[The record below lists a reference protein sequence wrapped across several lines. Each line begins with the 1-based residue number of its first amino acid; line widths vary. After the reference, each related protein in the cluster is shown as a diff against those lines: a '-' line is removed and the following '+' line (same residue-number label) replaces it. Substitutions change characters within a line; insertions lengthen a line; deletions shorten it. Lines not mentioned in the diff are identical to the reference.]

1 MNENDFVVGVL
12 TYITCLCEKK
22 RYSTAKSY
30 QDALRSFKCFC
41 GREEIP
47 YAYINPDTLLRY
59 QSWLLTKGCSR
70 NTVSTYMRRIRHIY
84 NLAVE
89 VGEAAYIPHLFKNV
103 FTGVESK
110 RKKALPLETLRSLMA
125 TPVADPEQKRA
136 QSAFCL
142 MFLFCGMAFVD
153 LAHLR
158 KEDIKGRV
166 LSYYRQ
172 KSGSL
177 IQVEIP
183 VEAQGLL
190 DELAADTTPDS
201 PYLFPFL
208 DGMKT
213 GEDAYKE
220 YNAALAGFNRSLRA
234 LSESIGINFQVTSYT
249 IRHSFATTLKE
260 QNVPIEM
267 ISELLGHKSI
277 KTTQIYLKSFS
288 LEKLSTVN
296 KLCFESVYNYAPK
309 VG

>member
-12 TYITCLCEKK
+12 TYITCLREKK

-47 YAYINPDTLLRY
+47 YAYINRDTLLRY
-59 QSWLLTKGCSR
+59 QSWLLAKGCAR

-110 RKKALPLETLRSLMA
+110 RKKALPSESLRLLM
-125 TPVADPEQKRA
+125 TSPVTDPQQKRT

-183 VEAQGLL
+183 VEAH
-190 DELAADTTPDS
+190 
-201 PYLFPFL
+201 
-208 DGMKT
+208 
-213 GEDAYKE
+213 
-220 YNAALAGFNRSLRA
+220 
-234 LSESIGINFQVTSYT
+234 FQVTSYT

>member
-1 MNENDFVVGVL
+1 M
-12 TYITCLCEKK
+12 
-22 RYSTAKSY
+22 
-30 QDALRSFKCFC
+30 
-41 GREEIP
+41 
-47 YAYINPDTLLRY
+47 RY
-59 QSWLLTKGCSR
+59 QSWLLAKGCAR

-110 RKKALPLETLRSLMA
+110 RKKALPSESLRLLM
-125 TPVADPEQKRA
+125 TSPVTDPQQKRT

-158 KEDIKGRV
+158 KEDIKEGI

-183 VEAQGLL
+183 AEAQGLL
-190 DELAADTTPDS
+190 NELAADTTEDS

-208 DGMKT
+208 EGMKT

-220 YNAALAGFNRSLRA
+220 YNTVLGGFNRRLKT
-234 LSESIGINFQVTSYT
+234 LSESIGIRTRVTSYT

-260 QNVPIEM
+260 QDVPIEM
-267 ISELLGHKSI
+267 ISELLGHTSI

-288 LEKLSTVN
+288 LERLSAVN
-296 KLCFESVYNYAPK
+296 RACFESVYKPVSE

>member
-1 MNENDFVVGVL
+1 M
-12 TYITCLCEKK
+12 
-22 RYSTAKSY
+22 
-30 QDALRSFKCFC
+30 
-41 GREEIP
+41 
-47 YAYINPDTLLRY
+47 RY
-59 QSWLLTKGCSR
+59 QSWLLAKGCSR

-89 VGEAAYIPHLFKNV
+89 VGEATYIPHLFKNV

-110 RKKALPLETLRSLMA
+110 RKKALPSESLRLLM
-125 TPVADPEQKRA
+125 TSPVTDPQQKRT

-158 KEDIKGRV
+158 KEDIKEGI

-183 VEAQGLL
+183 AEAQGLL
-190 DELAADTTPDS
+190 NELAADTTEDS

-208 DGMKT
+208 EGMKT

-220 YNAALAGFNRSLRA
+220 YNTVLGGFNRRLKT
-234 LSESIGINFQVTSYT
+234 LSESIGIHTRVTSYT

-288 LEKLSTVN
+288 LEKLSAVN

>member
-1 MNENDFVVGVL
+1 M
-12 TYITCLCEKK
+12 
-22 RYSTAKSY
+22 
-30 QDALRSFKCFC
+30 
-41 GREEIP
+41 
-47 YAYINPDTLLRY
+47 
-59 QSWLLTKGCSR
+59 
-70 NTVSTYMRRIRHIY
+70 
-84 NLAVE
+84 
-89 VGEAAYIPHLFKNV
+89 

-110 RKKALPLETLRSLMA
+110 RKKALPSESLRLLM
-125 TPVADPEQKRA
+125 TSPVIDPQQKRT

-158 KEDIKGRV
+158 KEDIKEGI

-183 VEAQGLL
+183 AEAQGLL
-190 DELAADTTPDS
+190 NELAADTTEDS

-208 DGMKT
+208 EGMKT

-220 YNAALAGFNRSLRA
+220 YNTVLGGFNRRLKT
-234 LSESIGINFQVTSYT
+234 LSESIGIRTRVTSYT

>member
-1 MNENDFVVGVL
+1 M
-12 TYITCLCEKK
+12 T
-22 RYSTAKSY
+22 
-30 QDALRSFKCFC
+30 
-41 GREEIP
+41 
-47 YAYINPDTLLRY
+47 
-59 QSWLLTKGCSR
+59 R

-89 VGEAAYIPHLFKNV
+89 AGEATYIPHLFKNV

-110 RKKALPLETLRSLMA
+110 RKKALPSESLRLLM
-125 TPVADPEQKRA
+125 TSPVTDPQQKRT

-158 KEDIKGRV
+158 KEDIKEGI

-190 DELAADTTPDS
+190 NELAADTTEDS

-208 DGMKT
+208 EGMKT

-220 YNAALAGFNRSLRA
+220 YNTVLGDFNRRLKT
-234 LSESIGINFQVTSYT
+234 LSESIGIRTRVTSYT

>member
-12 TYITCLCEKK
+12 TYITCLREKK

-47 YAYINPDTLLRY
+47 YAYINRDTLLRY
-59 QSWLLTKGCSR
+59 QSWLLAKGCAR

-110 RKKALPLETLRSLMA
+110 RKKALPSESLRLLM
-125 TPVADPEQKRA
+125 TSPVTDPQQKRT

-158 KEDIKGRV
+158 KEDIKEGI

-183 VEAQGLL
+183 AEAQGLL
-190 DELAADTTPDS
+190 NELAADTTEDS

-208 DGMKT
+208 G
-213 GEDAYKE
+213 
-220 YNAALAGFNRSLRA
+220 GFNRRLKT
-234 LSESIGINFQVTSYT
+234 LSESIGIRTRVTSYT

-288 LEKLSTVN
+288 LEKLSIVN

>member
-1 MNENDFVVGVL
+1 MKKEDVVAGML
-12 TYITCLCEKK
+12 AYIAHLREVG

-30 QDALRSFKCFC
+30 LDALRSFKCFC
-41 GREEIP
+41 GMEEIP
-47 YAYINPDTLLRY
+47 YAYIDKERLLLY
-59 QSWLLTKGCSR
+59 QAWLSKRGCMR

-110 RKKALPLETLRSLMA
+110 RKKALPSESLRLLM
-125 TPVADPEQKRA
+125 TSPVTDPQQKRT

-158 KEDIKGRV
+158 KEDIKEGI

-183 VEAQGLL
+183 AEAQGLL
-190 DELAADTTPDS
+190 NELAADTTEDS

-208 DGMKT
+208 EGMKT

-220 YNAALAGFNRSLRA
+220 YNTVLGGFNRRLKT
-234 LSESIGINFQVTSYT
+234 LSESIGIRTRVTSYT

>member
-1 MNENDFVVGVL
+1 MRVNVKGVAFGKLAFADDKPGDRSATEEDPVSLLPDVFV
-12 TYITCLCEKK
+12 
-22 RYSTAKSY
+22 
-30 QDALRSFKCFC
+30 LR
-41 GREEIP
+41 
-47 YAYINPDTLLRY
+47 
-59 QSWLLTKGCSR
+59 
-70 NTVSTYMRRIRHIY
+70 
-84 NLAVE
+84 
-89 VGEAAYIPHLFKNV
+89 
-103 FTGVESK
+103 
-110 RKKALPLETLRSLMA
+110 
-125 TPVADPEQKRA
+125 
-136 QSAFCL
+136 
-142 MFLFCGMAFVD
+142 MAFVD

-158 KEDIKGRV
+158 KEDIKEGI

-183 VEAQGLL
+183 AEAQGLL
-190 DELAADTTPDS
+190 NELAADTTEDS

-208 DGMKT
+208 EGMKT

-220 YNAALAGFNRSLRA
+220 YNTVLGGFNRRLKT
-234 LSESIGINFQVTSYT
+234 LSESVGIHTRVTSYT
-249 IRHSFATTLKE
+249 IRHSFAMTLKE

>member
-12 TYITCLCEKK
+12 TYITCLREKK

-47 YAYINPDTLLRY
+47 YAYINRDTLLRY
-59 QSWLLTKGCSR
+59 QSWLLAKGCAR

-89 VGEAAYIPHLFKNV
+89 VG
-103 FTGVESK
+103 VESK
-110 RKKALPLETLRSLMA
+110 RKKALPSESLRLLM
-125 TPVADPEQKRA
+125 TSPVTDPQQKRT

-158 KEDIKGRV
+158 KEDIKEGI

-183 VEAQGLL
+183 AEAQGLL
-190 DELAADTTPDS
+190 NELAADTTEDS

-208 DGMKT
+208 EGMKT

-220 YNAALAGFNRSLRA
+220 YNTVLGGFNRRLKI
-234 LSESIGINFQVTSYT
+234 LSESIGIHTRVTSYT

>member
-12 TYITCLCEKK
+12 TYITCLREKK

-47 YAYINPDTLLRY
+47 YAYINRDTLLRY
-59 QSWLLTKGCSR
+59 QSWLLAKGCAR

-110 RKKALPLETLRSLMA
+110 RKKALPSESLRLLM
-125 TPVADPEQKRA
+125 TSPVTDPQQKRT

-158 KEDIKGRV
+158 KEDIKEGI

-172 KSGSL
+172 
-177 IQVEIP
+177 
-183 VEAQGLL
+183 
-190 DELAADTTPDS
+190 
-201 PYLFPFL
+201 
-208 DGMKT
+208 
-213 GEDAYKE
+213 E
-220 YNAALAGFNRSLRA
+220 YNTVLGGFNRRLKT
-234 LSESIGINFQVTSYT
+234 LSESIGIRTRVTSYT

>member
-1 MNENDFVVGVL
+1 MNENDFVVGIL
-12 TYITCLCEKK
+12 TYITSLREKK
-22 RYSTAKSY
+22 QYSTAKSY
-30 QDALRSFKCFC
+30 QDALNSF
-41 GREEIP
+41 GRFSGLEEIP
-47 YAYINPDTLLRY
+47 YVYITKDTLLRY
-59 QSWLLTKGCSR
+59 QSWLLAKGCSR

-89 VGEAAYIPHLFKNV
+89 ADDAPYVPHLFKGV

-110 RKKALPLETLRSLMA
+110 RKKALPLESLCSLMT
-125 TPVADPEQKRA
+125 TPVTDPQQKKT
-136 QSAFCL
+136 QLAFCL

-158 KEDIKGRV
+158 KEDIKEGV

-183 VEAQGLL
+183 AEAQGLL
-190 DELAADTTPDS
+190 NELAAGTTEGS

-208 DGMKT
+208 EGMKA

-220 YNAALAGFNRSLRA
+220 YNTVLGGFNRRLKT
-234 LSESIGINFQVTSYT
+234 LSESIGIHTRVTSYT